1 MTYNQARVRISVY
14 FLLARLVLPL
24 GTFSILLTAIAKGLY
39 QDLLRSGCPVLFCNL
54 WNGIAWGINN
64 TFFLRW
70 LWVWLPDVPPD
81 SWYLALLS
89 PIGLCLV
96 FFLLFALFME
106 KQRRDLRAALRD
118 ARHRDRVESF
128 NPKSNSQF
136 VGSIQAG
143 GNVSVE
149 QTLNNNPEIRDW
161 DKSFSKSPLG
171 QIIIAVVGGFLV
183 LLAGKLTIGS

>member
-24 GTFSILLTAIAKGLY
+24 GTFSILLTAIAKGY
-39 QDLLRSGCPVLFCNL
+39 QDLLRSGCPVPVCNL
-54 WNGIAWGINN
+54 WNGIAWAINN
-64 TFFLRW
+64 IFFLRW
-70 LWVWLPDVPPD
+70 LWMWLPDVPPD

-106 KQRRDLRAALRD
+106 KQRRDLGAALRAAL
-118 ARHRDRVESF
+118 ARDRVERFSRR
-128 NPKSNSQF
+128 SNSQF
-136 VGSIQAG
+136 VGPIQTV

-149 QTLNNNPEIRDW
+149 QTINNNLEIRDW

-171 QIIIAVVGGFLV
+171 QMIIAVVGGFLV